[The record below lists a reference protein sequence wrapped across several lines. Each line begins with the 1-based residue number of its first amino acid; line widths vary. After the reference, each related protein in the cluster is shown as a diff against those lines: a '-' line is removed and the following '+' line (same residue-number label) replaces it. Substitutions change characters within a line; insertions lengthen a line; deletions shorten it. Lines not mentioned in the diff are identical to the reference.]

1 MEAVK
6 YIVDETGKQTEVVI
20 PIKLWREIRLSQN
33 ISLSNKMNKE
43 ALQQYI
49 GIIKL
54 KIDPLEYQREIRNE
68 W

>member
-1 MEAVK
+1 MEAIK

-20 PIKLWREIRLSQN
+20 PIKLWEKIRLSEY
-33 ISLSNKMNKE
+33 ITLSNRMNKE
-43 ALQQYI
+43 LLQQYI

-54 KIDPLEYQREIRNE
+54 KIDPLEYQRGIRNE